1 MRGAWGFYG
10 RDRHEAVRLLNAG
23 GWTAALFVA
32 SSLFSHDVALRLVL
46 LAVATLLCAGVLV
59 RERGTVS
66 ALPPIW
72 WAWLLF
78 ALWAAASISWSLEP
92 ARSQKELQNE
102 VLYTALALCTCYIGA
117 QAKHAARAF
126 IAALATGGTLACAS
140 ALWAF
145 ASGLPP
151 ESNTGWHGG
160 PGDHSAALLTLM
172 PCALGVL
179 WYGRQA
185 AWPRTALWIT
195 ALLIALFLASAL
207 TTQNRTVWLGF
218 ALEIG
223 VFVVVL
229 ALRRAGDRRA
239 QLWLAAAG
247 VVTIAAMG
255 TVVLLV
261 QRDRETTG
269 AASMSA
275 DPRLRIWSKATEHIE
290 QRPLTG
296 YGFGRGLLRDRLPGE
311 ANVEQAWHAHNLF
324 LDLTL
329 QVGLTGLLLFVLL
342 IGTTLRYGFRF
353 AAETSAASAACG
365 MALIA
370 VLAGMLTRNMTD
382 MLFVRQNALLFWGVT
397 GVLLAWGARWRSA

>member
-1 MRGAWGFYG
+1 MG
-10 RDRHEAVRLLNAG
+10 LLDAL

-46 LAVATLLCAGVLV
+46 LAAATLLCAGVLA
-59 RERGTVS
+59 RDRGAIS

-78 ALWAAASISWSLEP
+78 AAWAAASIGWSVEP
-92 ARSQKELQNE
+92 ARSQKEWQNE
-102 VLYTALALCTCYIGA
+102 VVYTALALFTCYIGA
-117 QAKHAARAF
+117 QAKPAARAF
-126 IAALATGGTLACAS
+126 IAALAIGGTLACAS

-145 ASGLPP
+145 LRGMPLEWNA
-151 ESNTGWHGG
+151 GWHGG
-160 PGDHSAALLTLM
+160 PGDHTAALLTLM
-172 PCALGVL
+172 PCALAVL

-185 AWPRTALWIT
+185 DWPRASRWTI
-195 ALLIALFLASAL
+195 ALLLAVFLASAL
-207 TTQNRTVWLGF
+207 ATQNRTVWLGF

-223 VFVVVL
+223 VFAVAL
-229 ALRRAGDRRA
+229 TLRRAGNRRA
-239 QLWLAAAG
+239 QLSIALGG
-247 VVTIAAMG
+247 VVAVAAMS

-261 QRDRETTG
+261 QADRETTG
-269 AASMSA
+269 AYTMRA
-275 DPRLRIWSKATEHIE
+275 DPRFSIWSKATQHIE

-311 ANVEQAWHAHNLF
+311 ANHELAWHTHNLF

-329 QVGLTGLLLFVLL
+329 QTGLIGLVLFVVLL
-342 IGTTLRYGFRF
+342 GATLRQGLRF
-353 AAETSAASAACG
+353 AGDSSAAAAACG

-397 GVLLAWGARWRSA
+397 GVLLAWGARWRTA